1 MNNFEYSNPTRLV
14 FGKGEESRIGELM
27 RARVPAMSPVLVVYG
42 GGSAKASGLLER
54 ISESLKTA
62 DLVPIELG
70 GVTPNPQLSFVQ
82 KGILLAREH
91 RVRAILAVGGG
102 SVIDASKAIAIG
114 VPYVGDVW
122 DFFTEKITPTEALP
136 VAAVLTL
143 PAAGSEQSIRIVIS
157 NGDRKLGAGSPLV
170 RPFVSVIDPELFFTL
185 PEKQIRAGVIDMMSH
200 IMERYFT
207 QTKNTDFVDSQAE
220 SAMKTIMKNGLKLKK
235 NPKDYDAWCQIG
247 LAGSFAHNGYYGLG
261 QVEDWASHGMEHVL
275 SAWDTTITRGVKV
288 DVIIDKK
295 MPKKKPNTTEDLLK
309 AGVPTFFDTA
319 HRTAHDKIIIVDDN
333 IVLTGSFNFV
343 KVAETKNGENLL
355 ILKSKPLAEE
365 YVKNWE
371 KHFSHSVLAAPEKEK
386 GTEVPLTK
394 NQN

>member
-42 GGSAKASGLLER
+42 GGSAKESGLLER
-54 ISESLKTA
+54 ISESLKAA

-91 RVRAILAVGGG
+91 RVKAILAVGGG

-122 DFFTEKITPTEALP
+122 DFFTKKITPTEALP

-235 NPKDYDAWCQIG
+235 NPKDYAAWCQIG

-261 QVEDWASHGMEHVL
+261 QVEDWASHGMEHEL
-275 SAWDTTITRGVKV
+275 SAWDTTITHGEGLAVVVPAWMKYVWHANPKRFVQFARNVMGVKGEGT
-288 DVIIDKK
+288 DEEIIRKGIKAFRRFLKK
-295 MPKKKPNTTEDLLK
+295 MGAPKNLKELGAEKADPKELAKKAVEIPGKLGNFLPLYEKDI
-309 AGVPTFFDTA
+309 V
-319 HRTAHDKIIIVDDN
+319 KIYK
-333 IVLTGSFNFV
+333 LMR
-343 KVAETKNGENLL
+343 
-355 ILKSKPLAEE
+355 
-365 YVKNWE
+365 
-371 KHFSHSVLAAPEKEK
+371 
-386 GTEVPLTK
+386 
-394 NQN
+394 

>member
-42 GGSAKASGLLER
+42 GGSAKESGLLER
-54 ISESLKTA
+54 ISESLKAA

-91 RVRAILAVGGG
+91 RVKAILAVGGG

-122 DFFTEKITPTEALP
+122 DFFTKKITPTEALP

-200 IMERYFT
+200 IMEPLLYPDQKYR
-207 QTKNTDFVDSQAE
+207 
-220 SAMKTIMKNGLKLKK
+220 L
-235 NPKDYDAWCQIG
+235 C
-247 LAGSFAHNGYYGLG
+247 G
-261 QVEDWASHGMEHVL
+261 QSG
-275 SAWDTTITRGVKV
+275 
-288 DVIIDKK
+288 
-295 MPKKKPNTTEDLLK
+295 
-309 AGVPTFFDTA
+309 
-319 HRTAHDKIIIVDDN
+319 
-333 IVLTGSFNFV
+333 
-343 KVAETKNGENLL
+343 
-355 ILKSKPLAEE
+355 
-365 YVKNWE
+365 
-371 KHFSHSVLAAPEKEK
+371 
-386 GTEVPLTK
+386 
-394 NQN
+394 

>member
-42 GGSAKASGLLER
+42 GGSAKESGLLER
-54 ISESLKTA
+54 ISESLKAA

-91 RVRAILAVGGG
+91 RVKAILAVGGG

-122 DFFTEKITPTEALP
+122 DFFTKKITPTEALP

-261 QVEDWASHGMEHVL
+261 D
-275 SAWDTTITRGVKV
+275 R
-288 DVIIDKK
+288 
-295 MPKKKPNTTEDLLK
+295 
-309 AGVPTFFDTA
+309 
-319 HRTAHDKIIIVDDN
+319 
-333 IVLTGSFNFV
+333 
-343 KVAETKNGENLL
+343 
-355 ILKSKPLAEE
+355 KS
-365 YVKNWE
+365 V
-371 KHFSHSVLAAPEKEK
+371 V
-386 GTEVPLTK
+386 
-394 NQN
+394 